1 MKLNDGVDDQKTNEK
16 GKSKALVSHVAD
28 FSSSKEEYLIEVI
41 SEMLVELSKGDGLG
55 QYANLP
61 KLRYLALK
69 RLKSFLD
76 VALPSSVDQG
86 NIAPMTVL
94 VQKLQNALSS
104 VERFHVVLSH
114 SSRSSSGGARLSSG
128 LSALSQAFK
137 LRLCR
142 AQ

>member
-41 SEMLVELSKGDGLG
+41 SEMLVELSKGDGV
-55 QYANLP
+55 
-61 KLRYLALK
+61 
-69 RLKSFLD
+69 STFEFI
-76 VALPSSVDQG
+76 G